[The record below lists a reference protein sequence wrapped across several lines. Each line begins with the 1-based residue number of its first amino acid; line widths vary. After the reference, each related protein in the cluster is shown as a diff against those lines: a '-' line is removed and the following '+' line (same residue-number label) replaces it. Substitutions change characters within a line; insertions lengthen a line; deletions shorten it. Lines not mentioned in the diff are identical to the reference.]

1 MELDYISA
9 TMLRSPIM
17 NMKTNELT
25 NAVLACLFAA
35 LISIGAYIAI
45 PLPGTPI
52 PIVLQNMFIM
62 LAALLLGPWW
72 GLLAVAFY
80 LLFGIVGMPV
90 FSGGTGGI
98 AKLLGPTG
106 GYLVG
111 YIPAVI
117 IIGLISGIGRRTIPA
132 NLAACV
138 AGMAIVY
145 TFGVVRLKT
154 VLNAGW
160 GQSLA
165 AGLYP
170 FLIGDGIKIVLASLL
185 APRLFAGVESLM
197 DRDADV

>member
-1 MELDYISA
+1 MELDYIST
-9 TMLRSPIM
+9 TMLRSRIM

-80 LLFGIVGMPV
+80 LLFGILGMPV

-98 AKLLGPTG
+98 AKLIGPTG
-106 GYLVG
+106 GYLIG
-111 YIPAVI
+111 FIPAVVVMGW
-117 IIGLISGIGRRTIPA
+117 IGRKGRRTFPA
-132 NLAACV
+132 NMVACV
-138 AGMAIVY
+138 AGMVIVY
-145 TFGVVRLKT
+145 IFGVVRLKT
-154 VLNAGW
+154 VLDAGW

-170 FLIGDGIKIVLASLL
+170 FIIGDIIKIILASLL
-185 APRLFAGVESLM
+185 TPRLFTGIKSLM
-197 DRDADV
+197 DEDVDA

>member
-1 MELDYISA
+1 
-9 TMLRSPIM
+9 M
-17 NMKTNELT
+17 NVRTNELT
-25 NAVLACLFAA
+25 YAVLACLFSA

-45 PLPGTPI
+45 PIPGTPI

-62 LAALLLGPWW
+62 LAALILGPWW
-72 GLLAVAFY
+72 GALSVGFY
-80 LLFGIVGMPV
+80 LIFGMIGMPV

-98 AKLLGPTG
+98 VKLLGPTG

-111 YIPAVI
+111 FIPAVLV
-117 IIGLISGIGRRTIPA
+117 IGLVGGQGRRKVLPNIV
-132 NLAACV
+132 ACV

-145 TFGVVRLKT
+145 LFGVTRLKT

-170 FLIGDGIKIVLASLL
+170 FLIGDGVKIVLASLL

-197 DRDADV
+197 DVNNDA

>member
-1 MELDYISA
+1 
-9 TMLRSPIM
+9 
-17 NMKTNELT
+17 
-25 NAVLACLFAA
+25 
-35 LISIGAYIAI
+35 
-45 PLPGTPI
+45 
-52 PIVLQNMFIM
+52 

-111 YIPAVI
+111 FIPAVI
-117 IIGLISGIGRRTIPA
+117 VIGLISRKGRRTIPA

-138 AGMAIVY
+138 AGLTIVY
-145 TFGVVRLKT
+145 MFGVARLKT

-197 DRDADV
+197 DRDTDV